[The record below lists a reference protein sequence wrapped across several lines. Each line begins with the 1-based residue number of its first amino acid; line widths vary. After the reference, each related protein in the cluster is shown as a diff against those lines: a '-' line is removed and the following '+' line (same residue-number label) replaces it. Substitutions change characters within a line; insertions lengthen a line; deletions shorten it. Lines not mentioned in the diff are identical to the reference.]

1 MMHNDSPRQIL
12 YNARIYTQ
20 DESNPISSALVI
32 EHGRILN
39 IGDQDHLVVQFGESS
54 TLQNLDGKII
64 IPGLTDAHIH
74 LQHYALSLQRVD
86 CETASKGACIKNV
99 AAHVKEANPGEWIL
113 GHGWNQNEWPEDF
126 GNANDLDQIAP
137 ENPVYLTA
145 KSLHAAWVN
154 TIALRQA
161 GITNHT
167 PDPQGGQIQRHPDG
181 SPTGILFETAMSLVS
196 EMIPAP
202 SIPQVSQA
210 IEQAQ
215 SRLLK
220 MGITGAH
227 DFDRRTCFAA
237 LQDLHTGGKL
247 KIRVTKSIPLE
258 SLPHAVELG
267 LQTGFGDDFLR
278 VGSVKAFA
286 DGALGPRT
294 AAMLQPYERE
304 PENRGLLML
313 DAEELYEQGR
323 YAAENGLSMAVH
335 AIGDSAN
342 HEVLQAFEQLRREL
356 VDLGPERKSSQLRH
370 RIEHVQIIHP
380 DDLARLAE
388 LNVIASMQPIHATS
402 DYLAADRYWGAR
414 SKDAYAWNSLLQAGT
429 ILAFG
434 SDAPVDSPNPF
445 WGLHAAVTRRRA
457 DGSPGS
463 QGWYPEQRISLR
475 EALQGF
481 TTGAAY
487 AAGMEDRLG
496 KLAPGFLADLL
507 VLDQD
512 IFKIDPGLIRD
523 IHPLG
528 TMIAG
533 EWVYTSPQLEEIT
546 SAA

>member
-1 MMHNDSPRQIL
+1 MHSNSTRQIL
-12 YNARIYTQ
+12 YNARISTLNGS
-20 DESNPISSALVI
+20 ESLPSALVI
-32 EHGRILN
+32 EHGRILRV
-39 IGDQDHLVVQFGESS
+39 GDQESLIAQYGESS
-54 TLQNLDGKII
+54 TLQNLGGKMI
-64 IPGLTDAHIH
+64 IPGLIDAHIH

-86 CETASKGACIKNV
+86 CETASRGECIDNV
-99 AAHVKEANPGEWIL
+99 AAQAKEANSGEWIL

-126 GNANDLDQIAP
+126 GDANHLDQIAP

-154 TIALRQA
+154 TIALHQA
-161 GITNHT
+161 GITDHT
-167 PDPQGGQIQRHPDG
+167 PDPPGGQIQRHPDG
-181 SPTGILFETAMSLVS
+181 SPTGILFETAMALVS
-196 EMIPAP
+196 ELVPAP
-202 SIPQVSQA
+202 SVSQVSQA

-215 SRLLK
+215 ARLLK

-237 LQDLHTGGKL
+237 LQDLHSAGKL
-247 KIRVTKSIPLE
+247 KIRVTKSIPIE
-258 SLPHAVELG
+258 SLPQAVELG

-278 VGSVKAFA
+278 IGAVKAFA

-313 DAEELYEQGR
+313 DAEELYERGR

-342 HEVLQAFEQLRREL
+342 HEVLRAFEQLRREF
-356 VDLGPERKSSQLRH
+356 VEMGPDKKASQLRH

-402 DYLAADRYWGAR
+402 DYHAADRYWGAR
-414 SKDAYAWNSLLQAGT
+414 SKNAYAWNSLLRAGT

-434 SDAPVDSPNPF
+434 SDAPVESPNPF

-463 QGWYPEQRISLR
+463 QGWYPEQRISLLA
-475 EALQGF
+475 ALQGF

-512 IFKIDPGLIRD
+512 LFKIDPALIRE
-523 IHPLG
+523 ISPLG
-528 TMIAG
+528 TMIEG
-533 EWVYTSPQLEEIT
+533 EWVYTTPRLEEIT